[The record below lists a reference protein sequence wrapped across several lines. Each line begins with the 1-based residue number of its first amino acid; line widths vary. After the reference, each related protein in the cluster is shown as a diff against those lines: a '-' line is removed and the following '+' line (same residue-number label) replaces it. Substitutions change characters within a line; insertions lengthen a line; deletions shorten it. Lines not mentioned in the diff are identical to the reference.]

1 MRLKKSPKLLVH
13 YLVHW
18 IIHNK
23 LYFRIP
29 SFNRSNIN
37 LLIKTIVSVILLIYL
52 YSIIN
57 FSALLLVY
65 QNSNYYFFL
74 YSCLIIVT
82 IELLIVFRLK
92 NLLNV
97 LSTKFS
103 IYYLLKVSLISKFY
117 ALFLP
122 TGLGYGIVRWYK
134 ITKNT
139 DHKFDFFILT
149 LIEKIVFLITVILIL
164 GLSVFF
170 LQNIIIR
177 EFQLQSLY
185 LVPLLLGML
194 VMLYLIIS
202 PNTNNWINRKKI
214 FKRFRLNS
222 FKTRWDLILGSFSY
236 TLIIQTLIVLR
247 IILLF
252 YSVDLSM
259 PFLDMVFVATLVF
272 TIQAL
277 PLSIA
282 GIGIRELAFVSIFSL
297 YGIEPEV
304 GVLVGLL
311 FFIQMIIIACIGA
324 IIEFTTR
331 LNNS

>member
-13 YLVHW
+13 YLVNW
-18 IIHNK
+18 IINNK

-65 QNSNYYFFL
+65 QNSNYFFFL

>member
-13 YLVHW
+13 YLVNW
-18 IIHNK
+18 IINNK